1 MCLFDNNEEQTEPEN
16 ISEDDAVVNQ
26 AEECPKNDEPT
37 QSFVYGQL
45 IRAYNQ
51 INNICDYID
60 DVNNERFQDE
70 FNEYNKNQT
79 STETPSAGASAVH
92 VGYPY
97 TLETSPNNLDA
108 MACRSDGVPVD

>member
-1 MCLFDNNEEQTEPEN
+1 MCLFDNNEEQPEPEN
-16 ISEDDAVVNQ
+16 ISEDDAAVNQ

-70 FNEYNKNQT
+70 FNEYNKNKT
-79 STETPSAGASAVH
+79 ATETPSIIYNYIPTWLS
-92 VGYPY
+92 
-97 TLETSPNNLDA
+97 ETYNDICEGIENYYDL
-108 MACRSDGVPVD
+108 